1 MRRLRKVYDRL
12 GALLAYVKDEKGQTL
27 VEYILVIVVMTLA
40 IFTAYNAVAFN
51 TTIEATMSN
60 VNQKLNAP

>member
-27 VEYILVIVVMTLA
+27 VEYILVIVVMTLT